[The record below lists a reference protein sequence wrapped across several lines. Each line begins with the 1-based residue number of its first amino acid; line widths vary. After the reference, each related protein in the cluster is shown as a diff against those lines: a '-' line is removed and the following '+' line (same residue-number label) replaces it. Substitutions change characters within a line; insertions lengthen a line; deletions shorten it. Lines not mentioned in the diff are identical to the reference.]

1 MEQRIGGRRRLLC
14 RRGKRLPRHR
24 LALAFGIGAPTPGR
38 RSFLTK
44 RRSSGLTCGG
54 KEEKNVRWA
63 TAALAVIVAA
73 GLLVAAA
80 SARVSSPTKQAASIK
95 ACALLPDTTSSTR
108 YTLFDAPYLKAAFK
122 KANVAATVVNA
133 HNDPQKQKSQAQQC
147 LAQGAKVILLDQLD
161 PASGASITNLA
172 VAGGAK
178 VIDYDRLV
186 VKSKAS
192 YYVSF
197 NNVTV
202 GKLQGKGLVA
212 GLKAKGTYS
221 KHPVIAQ
228 LNGDIKDNN
237 AILFKQGYDSIL
249 NPLFKSGTFKKAT
262 AGDQYTEWSATK
274 ARTIFDQMLARN
286 GNKINGVLA
295 ANDGLAGAVV
305 ASLKAHGLKPVP
317 LTGQDA
323 TPTGVQFILAGWQ
336 TGTVYKSVR
345 LEANAAA
352 AAAIA
357 IINGKPVPGVNG
369 KVSGTKSILLKP
381 VWITK
386 SNYTKLFTDGFLKKG
401 QVCNGIYAKYCK

>member
-1 MEQRIGGRRRLLC
+1 V
-14 RRGKRLPRHR
+14 
-24 LALAFGIGAPTPGR
+24 
-38 RSFLTK
+38 
-44 RRSSGLTCGG
+44 
-54 KEEKNVRWA
+54 KNVRWA
-63 TAALAVIVAA
+63 TAALTAIVAA

-80 SARVSSPTKQAASIK
+80 SARDSSSTKQAASIK
-95 ACALLPDTTSSTR
+95 ACALLPDTVSSTR

-122 KANVAATVVNA
+122 KAGVAATVVNA
-133 HNDPQKQKSQAQQC
+133 HNDPQKQKNQAQQC

-161 PASGASITNLA
+161 AVSGNSITNLA
-172 VAGGAK
+172 VSRGAK

-186 VKSKAS
+186 VHSKAS

-202 GKLQGKGLVA
+202 GKLQGTGLVA

-221 KHPVIAQ
+221 KHPVIAE

-237 AILFKQGYDSIL
+237 AILFKKGYDSVL
-249 NPLFKSGTFKKAT
+249 NPLYKSGVFTKAKS
-262 AGDQYTEWSATK
+262 GDQYTEWSPTK
-274 ARTIFDQMLARN
+274 ARTIFDQMLAQN

-357 IINGKPVPGVNG
+357 ILKGTKVPGVNG
-369 KVSGTKSILLKP
+369 KVSGTKSVLLKP

-386 SNYTKLFTDGFLKKG
+386 SNYKQLFTDGFLKKG
-401 QVCNGIYAKYCK
+401 QVCNGQYAKFCK

>member
-1 MEQRIGGRRRLLC
+1 VKEL
-14 RRGKRLPRHR
+14 HR
-24 LALAFGIGAPTPGR
+24 WTI
-38 RSFLTK
+38 
-44 RRSSGLTCGG
+44 
-54 KEEKNVRWA
+54 
-63 TAALAVIVAA
+63 AALTAVVLV
-73 GLLVAAA
+73 GLIAAAA
-80 SARVSSPTKQAASIK
+80 SARVSSTTKASASIK
-95 ACALLPDTTSSTR
+95 ACALLPDTVSSTR

-122 KANVAATVVNA
+122 KAGVAASVLNA
-133 HNDPQKQKSQAQQC
+133 HADPQKQKSQAQQC

-161 PASGASITNLA
+161 PISGASITNLA

-186 VKSKAS
+186 VGSKAA

-221 KHPVIAQ
+221 KHPVIAE

-237 AILFKQGYDSIL
+237 AILFKKGYDSIL
-249 NPLFKSGTFKKAT
+249 NPLYKSGVFSKAKS
-262 AGDQYTEWSATK
+262 GDQYTEWSPTK
-274 ARTIFDQMLARN
+274 ARTIFDQMLAQN

-305 ASLKAHGLKPVP
+305 ASLKAHGLKAVP

-336 TGTVYKSVR
+336 SGTVYKSVR
-345 LEANAAA
+345 KEANAAA

-357 IINGKPVPGVNG
+357 LIKHTKVPGVNG

-386 SNYTKLFTDGFLKKG
+386 ANYKLLFTDGFLKKG
-401 QVCNGIYAKYCK
+401 QVCNGVYKKYCK

>member
-1 MEQRIGGRRRLLC
+1 V
-14 RRGKRLPRHR
+14 
-24 LALAFGIGAPTPGR
+24 
-38 RSFLTK
+38 
-44 RRSSGLTCGG
+44 
-54 KEEKNVRWA
+54 KNVRWA
-63 TAALAVIVAA
+63 IAALTVIVAA

-80 SARVSSPTKQAASIK
+80 SARDSSSTKQAASIK

-122 KANVAATVVNA
+122 NAGIAATVVNA
-133 HNDPQKQKSQAQQC
+133 HADPQKQKSQAQQC

-172 VAGGAK
+172 VSHGAK

-186 VKSKAS
+186 VHSKAA

-221 KHPVIAQ
+221 QHPVIAE

-249 NPLFKSGTFKKAT
+249 KPLYKSGTFKLAT

-274 ARTIFDQMLARN
+274 ARTIFDEMLARN
-286 GNKINGVLA
+286 ANKINGVLA

-305 ASLKAHGLKPVP
+305 ASLMAHGLGKIP

-345 LEANAAA
+345 REANAAA
-352 AAAIA
+352 AVAIA
-357 IINGKPVPGVNG
+357 LLKHKKVPGVNG
-369 KVSGTKSILLKP
+369 KVSGTKSVLLVP

-386 SNYTKLFTDGFLKKG
+386 KNYTLLFKDGFLKKS
-401 QVCNGIYAKYCK
+401 QVCVGQYKKYCH